1 MHRLLQGHQSEI
13 EKYGI
18 QVKEDD
24 TLLYPPREKSEEA
37 TPMNLDALQNF
48 GSHLIRKLSSI
59 AMDPM
64 EYLNRQICSY
74 PNPATT
80 YINPYVTSIYS
91 GMLFNT
97 YC

>member
-37 TPMNLDALQNF
+37 TPMDLDALQNF
-48 GSHLIRKLSSI
+48 GSHLIRKLSSKGI
-59 AMDPM
+59 
-64 EYLNRQICSY
+64 I
-74 PNPATT
+74 
-80 YINPYVTSIYS
+80 
-91 GMLFNT
+91 
-97 YC
+97 